1 VAVAV
6 GHRRRPVVRQRRDLL
21 LPGNSTAALRRPLFR
36 VALHGHLLRPVRLQ
50 LVPVADDGETP
61 AETFL
66 GGRQRGSATLAAR
79 RAASP
84 SRRRRRRSAALA
96 SAQFG
101 TGSARGPQPPP
112 PLPPVKETAALVPAS
127 GAKGRDRP

>member
-21 LPGNSTAALRRPLFR
+21 LPGNATAALRRPLFR

-79 RAASP
+79 RPASP
-84 SRRRRRRSAALA
+84 SRRRRRRSAALPA
-96 SAQFG
+96 AQSA
-101 TGSARGPQPPP
+101 TGSTRTPRARR
-112 PLPPVKETAALVPAS
+112 AA
-127 GAKGRDRP
+127 GAR